1 MVAIGSDRFPIEWR
15 YPNLDRELAQER
27 DRTERDR
34 THGPAPKTAPETA
47 PKIVLNLKIGQSK
60 SNNQDRTR
68 PPQLQVAK
76 PSAEKIV
83 TVICLSIG

>member
-15 YPNLDRELAQER
+15 YPNLDRELAQEC

-34 THGPAPKTAPETA
+34 THGSAPKTAL
-47 PKIVLNLKIGQSK
+47 KVVLNLKIGQSK

>member
-15 YPNLDRELAQER
+15 YPNLDRELAQEC

-34 THGPAPKTAPETA
+34 THGSAPKTAL
-47 PKIVLNLKIGQSK
+47 KVVLNLKIGQSK

-68 PPQLQVAK
+68 PPQLQVANLAQK
-76 PSAEKIV
+76 RLLLLFV
-83 TVICLSIG
+83 